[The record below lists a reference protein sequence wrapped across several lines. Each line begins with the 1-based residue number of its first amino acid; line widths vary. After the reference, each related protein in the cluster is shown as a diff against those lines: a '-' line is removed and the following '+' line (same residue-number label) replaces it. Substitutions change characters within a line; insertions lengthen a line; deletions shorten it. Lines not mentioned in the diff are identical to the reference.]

1 MVEDLGARKD
11 AGKDVEKKEKT
22 KEDIKKYYLIKQQYT
37 DEFLKRREKFLM
49 YLTAVCS
56 CDLNLSGH
64 LPHPSRTLS

>member
-37 DEFLKRREKFLM
+37 DEFKKKRKVPF
-49 YLTAVCS
+49 VF
-56 CDLNLSGH
+56 DSGVFM
-64 LPHPSRTLS
+64 